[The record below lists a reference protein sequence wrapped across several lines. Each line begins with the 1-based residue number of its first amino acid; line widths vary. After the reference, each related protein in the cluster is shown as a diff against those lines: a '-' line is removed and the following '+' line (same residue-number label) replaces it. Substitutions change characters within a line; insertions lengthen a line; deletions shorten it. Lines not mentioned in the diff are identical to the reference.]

1 MCVACV
7 DLGCV
12 TCSHFGTI
20 YTSRNC
26 CSYYLQISLAL
37 VCCYYSL
44 WYFLSFHDFLKC
56 LDIRLGIFEKL
67 LKSIFTCFQN
77 SERIS
82 VTVPESAVATPARG
96 SGSAV
101 GSSKM
106 KTDVKLTTAAGL
118 KTSAA
123 TSSLSTAPHPV
134 PAPAVTAVTS
144 NVRSRDPRLASRQLQ
159 SIAVSENNTAQSQ
172 DEDMQESDSVFE
184 PVKLE
189 TAKPKPQITINLG
202 CANKG
207 IMNKETR
214 GISKKDPRLLSNK
227 VHGLSNSN
235 VKGRTS
241 ATSSGVCGKGGGKL
255 SGRGP
260 SPSPS
265 SPSRPSSS
273 GGGKTTSPSSSSQRK
288 TQNKGGGNGN
298 TKPPRNKLLPKIIK
312 IDLTDSPP
320 PKTGDT
326 KEENVRN
333 KESTEFGSK
342 SSPPSSKT
350 DSHKKKFS
358 PVATSRSSSE
368 RKKGLG
374 KPGSESAGMGRNSN
388 SSNNKRERA
397 KSPVGG
403 EKSRG
408 RDRDRSSSTKYDIFV
423 EPEGDSPSPPPPP
436 VISTDGKQREESSKG
451 SVFKDVKLPKGR
463 NYVRRNL
470 AAKSRS
476 PEIGSVAATG
486 DVDLRLGAPPEK
498 HPRLNVF
505 QPDMNSSLVST
516 EEDVKSKLTE
526 FQSSCLVTG
535 FLCFGGGCF
544 FGIFTLYYVNTSL
557 LSYFIFII

>member
-1 MCVACV
+1 
-7 DLGCV
+7 
-12 TCSHFGTI
+12 
-20 YTSRNC
+20 
-26 CSYYLQISLAL
+26 
-37 VCCYYSL
+37 
-44 WYFLSFHDFLKC
+44 
-56 LDIRLGIFEKL
+56 
-67 LKSIFTCFQN
+67 
-77 SERIS
+77 
-82 VTVPESAVATPARG
+82 
-96 SGSAV
+96 
-101 GSSKM
+101 M
-106 KTDVKLTTAAGL
+106 KADTNLTAAAGL

-123 TSSLSTAPHPV
+123 TSSSSTSPHPV
-134 PAPAVTAVTS
+134 PAPAVTAVAPS
-144 NVRSRDPRLASRQLQ
+144 VRSRDPRLASRQLQ
-159 SIAVSENNTAQSQ
+159 SNAVSENNTAQPQ
-172 DEDMQESDSVFE
+172 DEDMQEPDSVFE

-207 IMNKETR
+207 IVNKETR

-235 VKGRTS
+235 FKGRTS

-260 SPSPS
+260 SPLPS

-273 GGGKTTSPSSSSQRK
+273 GGGKSSTSPSSSQRK
-288 TQNKGGGNGN
+288 TQNKGGGGNSN
-298 TKPPRNKLLPKIIK
+298 TKPPRNKPLPKIIK

-326 KEENVRN
+326 KEESVRN
-333 KESTEFGSK
+333 KENTEFGSK
-342 SSPPSSKT
+342 SSSPSSKT
-350 DSHKKKFS
+350 ESHKKKSS

-374 KPGSESAGMGRNSN
+374 KPASESAGIGRNFN
-388 SSNNKRERA
+388 SSSNKRERA

-408 RDRDRSSSTKYDIFV
+408 RDRDRDRSAYTKYDIFV

-436 VISTDGKQREESSKG
+436 VISTDGKQREDSSSSKG

-470 AAKSRS
+470 SAKSRS
-476 PEIGSVAATG
+476 PEIGTVAATG

-505 QPDMNSSLVST
+505 QPDMNSSLAST

-526 FQSSCLVTG
+526 FQYHAWLLGFCVLVGVVSSGYL
-535 FLCFGGGCF
+535 LCT
-544 FGIFTLYYVNTSL
+544 ISTLYHFLIS
-557 LSYFIFII
+557 F

>member
-1 MCVACV
+1 MSL
-7 DLGCV
+7 LG
-12 TCSHFGTI
+12 
-20 YTSRNC
+20 
-26 CSYYLQISLAL
+26 
-37 VCCYYSL
+37 
-44 WYFLSFHDFLKC
+44 
-56 LDIRLGIFEKL
+56 
-67 LKSIFTCFQN
+67 FQS

-82 VTVPESAVATPARG
+82 VTVPQPAIATSARG

-101 GSSKM
+101 GNSKL
-106 KTDVKLTTAAGL
+106 KTDTNLTTAAGL
-118 KTSAA
+118 KTSAS
-123 TSSLSTAPHPV
+123 TSSSSSTSLHPV
-134 PAPAVTAVTS
+134 PAPAVTTVAPS
-144 NVRSRDPRLASRQLQ
+144 VRSRDPRLASRQLQ
-159 SIAVSENNTAQSQ
+159 SNAVSENNTAQPQ
-172 DEDMQESDSVFE
+172 DEDVQEPDSVFE

-207 IMNKETR
+207 IVNKETR

-235 VKGRTS
+235 IKGRTS
-241 ATSSGVCGKGGGKL
+241 ATSSGVFGKGGGKL

-273 GGGKTTSPSSSSQRK
+273 GGGKTSTSPSSSQRK

-298 TKPPRNKLLPKIIK
+298 IKPPRNKPLPKIIK

-326 KEENVRN
+326 KEESVRN
-333 KESTEFGSK
+333 KENAEFGSK
-342 SSPPSSKT
+342 SSSPSSKT
-350 DSHKKKFS
+350 ESHKKKSS

-374 KPGSESAGMGRNSN
+374 KPGSESAGIGRNSN

-408 RDRDRSSSTKYDIFV
+408 RDRDRSSCTKYDIFV

-436 VISTDGKQREESSKG
+436 VISTDGKQREDSSSSKG

-470 AAKSRS
+470 SAKSRS

-505 QPDMNSSLVST
+505 QPDMNSSLASA

-526 FQSSCLVTG
+526 YKSSCLVTG

-544 FGIFTLYYVNTSL
+544 FRIFTLYYINTSS
-557 LSYFIFII
+557 LSYFIFIISLPFQHSYLGFV

>member
-1 MCVACV
+1 MPALLSN
-7 DLGCV
+7 DLKV
-12 TCSHFGTI
+12 
-20 YTSRNC
+20 
-26 CSYYLQISLAL
+26 SL
-37 VCCYYSL
+37 
-44 WYFLSFHDFLKC
+44 
-56 LDIRLGIFEKL
+56 LG
-67 LKSIFTCFQN
+67 FQN

-82 VTVPESAVATPARG
+82 VTVPEPVIATPARG

-101 GSSKM
+101 GNSKL
-106 KTDVKLTTAAGL
+106 KTDTNLTTAAGL
-118 KTSAA
+118 KTSASS
-123 TSSLSTAPHPV
+123 SSLSSSSSTSPHLV
-134 PAPAVTAVTS
+134 PAPAVTAVVPS
-144 NVRSRDPRLASRQLQ
+144 VRSRDPRLASRHLQ
-159 SIAVSENNTAQSQ
+159 SNAVSENNTAQPQ
-172 DEDMQESDSVFE
+172 DEDMQEPDSVFE

-207 IMNKETR
+207 IVNKETR

-235 VKGRTS
+235 FKGRTS

-273 GGGKTTSPSSSSQRK
+273 GGGGGKTSTSPSSSQRK
-288 TQNKGGGNGN
+288 TQNKGGGNSN
-298 TKPPRNKLLPKIIK
+298 AKPPRNKPNLPKIIK

-326 KEENVRN
+326 KEASVRGKEN
-333 KESTEFGSK
+333 SEFGSK
-342 SSPPSSKT
+342 SSSPSSKT
-350 DSHKKKFS
+350 ESHKKKSS

-368 RKKGLG
+368 RKKGVG
-374 KPGSESAGMGRNSN
+374 KPVSESAGIGRNSN

-408 RDRDRSSSTKYDIFV
+408 RDRDRSSCTKYDIFV

-436 VISTDGKQREESSKG
+436 VISTDGKQREDSSSSKG
-451 SVFKDVKLPKGR
+451 SVFKDVKVPKGR

-470 AAKSRS
+470 SAKSRS
-476 PEIGSVAATG
+476 PEIASVAATG

-505 QPDMNSSLVST
+505 QPDMNSSLASA

-535 FLCFGGGCF
+535 FLCFGEGCFGEGCF
-544 FGIFTLYYVNTSL
+544 FGVFTLYYINTSS
-557 LSYFIFII
+557 LSNFIFMISSPFQHAYLGFV